1 MGARIKSAVGIGLH
15 GALSATGNRTDDAS
29 ILDLWTDKNREICA
43 SLTCTLDWSIGGG
56 RRPDKL
62 ALSLDDI
69 ASLSYSELGRWSDG
83 IAERSACR

>member
-56 RRPDKL
+56 RHDARVAA
-62 ALSLDDI
+62 ALGQTIQLPQNDPF
-69 ASLSYSELGRWSDG
+69 G
-83 IAERSACR
+83 